1 MFTKLKQDQSVTL
14 SCKYLHIK
22 MVEVTTAHSK
32 VYDGHDTCQVSQL
45 TFEEIPIFINYEL
58 IILFSLMQQS
68 ETWSITSSYEFRI
81 FKAFLKII
89 SAGITWL

>member
-1 MFTKLKQDQSVTL
+1 
-14 SCKYLHIK
+14 
-22 MVEVTTAHSK
+22 MVKVTTAHSK

-68 ETWSITSSYEFRI
+68 ETWSIQVMNLG
-81 FKAFLKII
+81 FLKLFLKEFLLALLGYSPI
-89 SAGITWL
+89 SLGC